1 MTEISQ
7 LKRYFMKPNKLIIL
21 LLLSLFTAN
30 GWTQPSDHGSQII
43 LVSGATGTQGGAV
56 ARELVQRGYR
66 VKGLTRNASSKTSQ
80 ALQALGIEMIQGD
93 FDDPTSLDK
102 ALEGA
107 YGAFSVQQHRG
118 VGIDGEIRQGKA
130 FADAAKRSNIQH
142 FIYTSAA
149 KAPLRTG
156 VPQFESKI
164 VIEDHIKS
172 LNIPYTIV
180 RPATFMSTIETWRT
194 DTQAGEFSG
203 PQAPEFERVFI
214 APSDIGRFVAEAF
227 DNPSEWLGLSRSI
240 ASDRATYQD
249 IAAAISRIINKP
261 VVYRQTPWEEFA
273 ASATPMALT
282 ATIWYRDNIDPID
295 VTALREEFPWLLTFD
310 EYLLETG
317 WGE

>member
-1 MTEISQ
+1 M
-7 LKRYFMKPNKLIIL
+7 NKNSTQVRKFIIL
-21 LLLSLFTAN
+21 LFLGLVTA
-30 GWTQPSDHGSQII
+30 GSWGQTPDHQSQII

-56 ARELVQRGYR
+56 ARELVQRGYHVR
-66 VKGLTRNASSKTSQ
+66 GLTRNANSETSLS
-80 ALQALGIEMIQGD
+80 LQALGIEMMQGD

-118 VGIDGEIRQGKA
+118 IGIDGEIRQGKA
-130 FADAAKRSNIQH
+130 FADAAKRSHIQH

-164 VIEDHIKS
+164 VIEDYIKS
-172 LNIPYTIV
+172 LNIPYTVV
-180 RPATFMSTIETWRT
+180 RPATFMSTVETWRT
-194 DTQAGEFSG
+194 DAQGGEFSG
-203 PQAPEFERVFI
+203 PQAPEFERVFV

-227 DNPSEWLGLSRSI
+227 DNPSQWLGQSLSI
-240 ASDRATYQD
+240 ASDRATYKN
-249 IAAAISRIINKP
+249 IADAISHIMNKP

-282 ATIWYRDNIDPID
+282 ATIWYRDNIDPIN
-295 VTALREEFPWLLTFD
+295 VTALREKFPWLLTFD
-310 EYLLETG
+310 EYLIEAG